1 MIKNLDYSFDYIFFF
16 VGAFFALSA
25 NLFLGYNNLEDLGL
39 FNKSFAI
46 FIIFGQLF
54 LFSIHDNL
62 VKNLILEKNRVKYLS
77 SIFFVLFC
85 SIIFCIL
92 FFIVIDFFDVGKNLF
107 VGINFFIFSISIPFF
122 IFNKVLFAILN
133 ADKKFHLY
141 FFLNNLRPI
150 LIFVILIIL
159 YLNKINITIVFFIC
173 EIIILFINLFFY
185 KKFNILIKINMIDFF
200 LVKKIVI
207 FNFLSLPHSL
217 LSYSFLRIDVIVL
230 SFFVDLKTLGFYS
243 FSAMIIEG
251 IYQLL
256 TMMRDRVNPELSKSL
271 TIKTYKISSYL
282 KKILLNVLMFVSIF
296 IIVYYIFFPLF
307 SYFSNKDLLLS
318 RNIFCIISIGLFIF
332 SLSSVMEHI
341 FLMNNKPLYQS
352 TYIIFGNLLNI
363 TLNIVLI
370 NIFGVYGAAAAT
382 CISYALLS
390 LIILYYSL
398 IVSKKN
404 SKSRKKFN
412 P

>member
-1 MIKNLDYSFDYIFFF
+1 MIKNLDYSFDYIFFL

-25 NLFLGYNNLEDLGL
+25 NLFLGYSNLEDLGL

-62 VKNLILEKNRVKYLS
+62 VKNLILEKNRIKYLS
-77 SIFFVLFC
+77 SIFFILFC
-85 SIIFCIL
+85 SIIFSIFF
-92 FFIVIDFFDVGKNLF
+92 FFIIDFFDIGENLF
-107 VGINFFIFSISIPFF
+107 AGVNFLIFSISIPIF
-122 IFNKVLFAILN
+122 IFNKVLFAVLN

-173 EIIILFINLFFY
+173 EIIILLINLVFY
-185 KKFNILIKINMIDFF
+185 KKFNILIKINMIDFL

-217 LSYSFLRIDVIVL
+217 LSYSFLRIDIIVL

-256 TMMRDRVNPELSKSL
+256 TMMRDRVNPELSNSL
-271 TIKTYKISSYL
+271 TIKTYRIRSYL
-282 KKILLNVLMFVSIF
+282 KKILLNVLIFVFIF
-296 IIVYYIFFPLF
+296 TIVYFVFFPLF
-307 SYFSNKDLLLS
+307 SYFSNKDFLLS
-318 RNIFCIISIGLFIF
+318 KNIFCIISIGLFIF
-332 SLSSVMEHI
+332 SFSSVMEHI
-341 FLMNNKPLYQS
+341 FLMNNKPVYQS
-352 TYIIFGNLLNI
+352 AYIIFGNLLNI
-363 TLNIVLI
+363 TLNIILI
-370 NIFGVYGAAAAT
+370 NIFGVYGAAIAT
-382 CISYALLS
+382 SISYTLLS
-390 LIILYYSL
+390 FVIFYYSFIILR
-398 IVSKKN
+398 KN
-404 SKSRKKFN
+404 
-412 P
+412 

>member
-1 MIKNLDYSFDYIFFF
+1 LIKNLDYSFDYIFFF

>member
-1 MIKNLDYSFDYIFFF
+1 LIKNLDYSFDYIFFF

-25 NLFLGYNNLEDLGL
+25 NLFLAYNNLEDLGL

-85 SIIFCIL
+85 SIIFCIF

-107 VGINFFIFSISIPFF
+107 VGINFIIFSISIPFF

-307 SYFSNKDLLLS
+307 SYFSNKDFLLS
-318 RNIFCIISIGLFIF
+318 RNIFFIISIGLFIF
-332 SLSSVMEHI
+332 SLSSVIEHI

-390 LIILYYSL
+390 FIILYYSL

-404 SKSRKKFN
+404 SKS
-412 P
+412 